1 MAILYWFHPQML
13 ECGAASFRVEYLMI
27 KYESPPHVFD
37 NDQKQNVGLN
47 LLEGRNN
54 NYLVSSTFGVDK
66 HKQRLHKLRGKRLH
80 QKGLPAAILKL

>member
-1 MAILYWFHPQML
+1 ML
-13 ECGAASFRVEYLMI
+13 ELGATSFRVEYLLI
-27 KYESPPHVFD
+27 KYESPHHVFD
-37 NDQKQNVGLN
+37 K
-47 LLEGRNN
+47 